1 LFVLAILVLLP
12 LGFGAAAIANGVI
25 AVDEPE
31 ILAIPVAQ
39 EEFAEERTGESRPN
53 HQG

>member
-1 LFVLAILVLLP
+1 LPFSFYFLAI
-12 LGFGAAAIANGVI
+12 AKGVI

-31 ILAIPVAQ
+31 ILPIPVAQ

-53 HQG
+53 YQG